1 MDKSERRSQALEK
14 LKSFGLKLPADWK
27 FDRDEANVRS
37 DARISASLLYP
48 RRPVRA
54 CVADADNTDDLGRIV
69 HSEAHDR
76 FF

>member
-37 DARISASLLYP
+37 DGTDISVAPLPETSSP
-48 RRPVRA
+48 RLR
-54 CVADADNTDDLGRIV
+54 
-69 HSEAHDR
+69 S
-76 FF
+76 